1 MITYV
6 KGQITFKAPTHIV
19 VEAGGIGYFINIS
32 LHTYARIEQLEQVK
46 ILTYYHVKEDSQQLY
61 GFADDDERSLF
72 VRLISVSGVGPSTAQ
87 VMLSTLPPE
96 ELRAAIIAENEASL
110 CKVKG
115 IGRKTAKQIILDLK
129 NVLLKEGGSA
139 GMEAHS
145 TSPAGNNMRQEA
157 LAALLSLQVNKIQAQ
172 KALNKVLQDNPG
184 LSRVEDLIRLALQQL
199 S

>member
-1 MITYV
+1 
-6 KGQITFKAPTHIV
+6 
-19 VEAGGIGYFINIS
+19 
-32 LHTYARIEQLEQVK
+32 
-46 ILTYYHVKEDSQQLY
+46 
-61 GFADDDERSLF
+61 
-72 VRLISVSGVGPSTAQ
+72 
-87 VMLSTLPPE
+87 MLSTLPPE

-129 NVLLKEGGSA
+129 NVLLKEGGTS
-139 GMEAHS
+139 GMES
-145 TSPAGNNMRQEA
+145 TTTSPAGNAMREEA

-172 KALNKVLQDNPG
+172 KALNKVLQDNPS